1 MLQYFMGVEMN
12 EITKLDIVQKLTA
25 YLHNQLS
32 LTELV
37 DWAEDAMMDGDFAE
51 EDFNLIREIISHLG
65 LADVRAFGLTWEDC
79 QSYLTQLGYQA
90 QVTVLESS
98 M

>member
-1 MLQYFMGVEMN
+1 MSEIN

-37 DWAEDAMMDGDFAE
+37 DWAEAAMMDGDFADK
-51 EDFNLIREIISHLG
+51 DFDLIREIVSRLG
-65 LADVRAFGLTWEDC
+65 LADVRTFGLTWEDC

-90 QVTVLESS
+90 QVTVLESP

>member
-1 MLQYFMGVEMN
+1 MSEMN

-37 DWAEDAMMDGDFAE
+37 DWAEEAMMDGEFAE
-51 EDFNLIREIISHLG
+51 EDFELIRDIVSRLG

-79 QSYLTQLGYQA
+79 QTYLTQLGYHA
-90 QVTVLESS
+90 EVTVLESPF
-98 M
+98 

>member
-1 MLQYFMGVEMN
+1 MN
-12 EITKLDIVQKLTA
+12 EMSDITRLDVVQKLTA

-32 LTELV
+32 LPELV
-37 DWAEDAMMDGDFAE
+37 DLAENAMLDGNFAD
-51 EDFNLIREIISHLG
+51 EDFDLIRDIVSRLG

-79 QSYLTQLGYQA
+79 QSYLTRLGYQT
-90 QVTVLESS
+90 QVTVLESP

>member
-1 MLQYFMGVEMN
+1 MSEMN

-37 DWAEDAMMDGDFAE
+37 DWAEEAMMDGDFAQ
-51 EDFNLIREIISHLG
+51 EDFELIRDIISRLG

-79 QSYLTQLGYQA
+79 QAYLTQLGYHA
-90 QVTVLESS
+90 EVTVLESPL
-98 M
+98 

>member
-1 MLQYFMGVEMN
+1 MS
-12 EITKLDIVQKLTA
+12 EITKLDVVEKLTA

-32 LTELV
+32 LIELV
-37 DWAEDAMMDGDFAE
+37 DWAEDVMMDGDFSDK
-51 EDFNLIREIISHLG
+51 DFDLIHEVISRLG

-90 QVTVLESS
+90 QVTVLES
-98 M
+98 